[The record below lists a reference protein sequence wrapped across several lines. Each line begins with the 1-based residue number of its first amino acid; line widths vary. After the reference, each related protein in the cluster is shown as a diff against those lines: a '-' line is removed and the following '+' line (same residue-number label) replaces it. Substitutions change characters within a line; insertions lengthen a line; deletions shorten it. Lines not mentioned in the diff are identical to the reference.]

1 MQHSKLRI
9 DADNAF
15 LKAQTQSS
23 VRNGSAPR
31 PSSSTGPRDA
41 KTARL
46 KALRVETKRW
56 TGTRLAAD
64 PPKRK
69 PRRPASPW
77 TVDRPE

>member
-1 MQHSKLRI
+1 MQRSKLRI

-23 VRNGSAPR
+23 VRNR
-31 PSSSTGPRDA
+31 ISSETELVNQARDA

-46 KALRVETKRW
+46 KALRLANEALDRD
-56 TGTRLAAD
+56 RLAAD

-69 PRRPASPW
+69 PRRPALP
-77 TVDRPE
+77 

>member
-23 VRNGSAPR
+23 VRNR
-31 PSSSTGPRDA
+31 ISSETELVNQARDA

-46 KALRVETKRW
+46 KALRLANEALDRD
-56 TGTRLAAD
+56 RLAAD

-69 PRRPASPW
+69 PRRPASP
-77 TVDRPE
+77 

>member
-1 MQHSKLRI
+1 MQRSKLRI

-23 VRNGSAPR
+23 VRNR
-31 PSSSTGPRDA
+31 ISSETELVNQARDA

-46 KALRVETKRW
+46 KALRLANEALDRA
-56 TGTRLAAD
+56 RLAAD

-69 PRRPASPW
+69 PRRPASP
-77 TVDRPE
+77 